1 MAIIQWGIEVT
12 DIADSNPLLNHF
24 DGVPGANDGDDRSGK
39 FEGTESDYNQVVH
52 LLCARVNKPQYQNET
67 YAVSFYDGMQLIL
80 QSNIGYKTIPSI
92 HKIIK

>member
-12 DIADSNPLLNHF
+12 DIADNNPTIKHSDNIP
-24 DGVPGANDGDDRSGK
+24 GVDINDDRFGK
-39 FEGTESDYNQVVH
+39 FEGTECEYNQVVP

-67 YAVSFYDGMQLIL
+67 YAVSFYDGTQLIL